1 MFNRVTQIRTV
12 SFFAELDED
21 AISDMAEAA
30 ELCSVDKHTVIF
42 REGDEADGMYLIQSG
57 TVKVFVDDE
66 NGHELTL
73 FVETANG
80 YFGEAS
86 LINDS
91 VRTASVAALEPTHLL
106 KIPKDAFLACIEKHP
121 MVARKIASLT
131 TERLRRATDLLRSL
145 ALENVYERLTHKLLE
160 LATDTNDSKALP
172 RRFSHQEFAN
182 MIGASREMV
191 GKILSDLS
199 KGGYIETRDGI
210 LHIVKKLPHAW

>member
-1 MFNRVTQIRTV
+1 MFNRETQVKTV
-12 SFFAELDED
+12 SFFADLDAASIS
-21 AISDMAEAA
+21 AIASATEQCTI
-30 ELCSVDKHTVIF
+30 EKHEVIF

-57 TVKVFVDDE
+57 AVKVFVDDE

-73 FVETANG
+73 FVENTNG

-91 VRTASVAALEPTHLL
+91 VRTASVSALEPTHLL
-106 KIPKDAFLACIEKHP
+106 KIPKAAFIACIEKHP
-121 MVARKIASLT
+121 QVARNIASLT

-145 ALENVYERLTHKLLE
+145 ALENVYERLTHKLQE
-160 LATDTNDSKALP
+160 LAVSTEDGAALQ
-172 RRFSHQEFAN
+172 RKFSHQEFAN

-199 KGGYIETRDGI
+199 KGGYIETREGI
-210 LHIVKKLPHAW
+210 IHLVKKLPHAW